1 MNDIRYKVFLHQL
14 DTTSD
19 SAVNNVFYNN
29 MIKYTDVVDAN
40 DIDSDLHWFKLRD
53 NHDKFKNDWKLNTRK
68 LKADLMSLLSNNS
81 LNKLQTIEITDNVKA
96 ITGYRVNIDDISNS
110 LGLTL
115 GMGDS
120 DLVSWDPNGNALS
133 IRDVIQ
139 ENQIVELRVSRD
151 AEDTDSAGN
160 RHYYTEYLGFIGTIQ
175 FSSSFGQVNNI
186 TVSVFGLNKLLGL
199 SSAMNNQAIYSQF
212 EEGIEMTSPGVPVY
226 QNNWNQLDTFNIF
239 QEVMA
244 DVLPD

>member
-120 DLVSWDPNGNALS
+120 DLVSWDPNGNAL
-133 IRDVIQ
+133 
-139 ENQIVELRVSRD
+139 
-151 AEDTDSAGN
+151 
-160 RHYYTEYLGFIGTIQ
+160 
-175 FSSSFGQVNNI
+175 
-186 TVSVFGLNKLLGL
+186 
-199 SSAMNNQAIYSQF
+199 
-212 EEGIEMTSPGVPVY
+212 
-226 QNNWNQLDTFNIF
+226 
-239 QEVMA
+239 
-244 DVLPD
+244 